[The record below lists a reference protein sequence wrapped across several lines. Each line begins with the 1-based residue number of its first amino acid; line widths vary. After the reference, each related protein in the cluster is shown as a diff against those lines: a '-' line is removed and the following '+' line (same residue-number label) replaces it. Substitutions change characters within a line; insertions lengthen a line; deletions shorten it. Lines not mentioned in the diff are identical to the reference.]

1 MGSRGRIGNLRK
13 ENGSQKSEVRSRRSE
28 VRGQKSEVRSQ
39 KSEVRSQ
46 KTEVRRQ
53 KSEVRGRKSEED
65 RLSDIYFVRHAQAGS
80 RDNYDVLSDLGQQQA
95 RLLGEHLTAQGIEL
109 GAVFSGGMRRQR
121 ETAEIACDAI
131 VRAGLAAPRLTV
143 DERWNEF
150 SLISVYRAIAK
161 RMKQDDAD
169 FARDIAEMQQAIARD
184 PHTTGGAVGRC
195 DQAVI
200 RAWMSNRYPDY
211 EGEAWSS
218 FQTRIQGCASD
229 LSSNHHAEE
238 AIAIFTSATP
248 IAIIAGAALGL
259 TDEKLLSI
267 LGVIYN
273 TSVSVMRVRAGAL
286 RLFTFNAT
294 PHLNAANR
302 TFR

>member
-1 MGSRGRIGNLRK
+1 M
-13 ENGSQKSEVRSRRSE
+13 
-28 VRGQKSEVRSQ
+28 
-39 KSEVRSQ
+39 
-46 KTEVRRQ
+46 T
-53 KSEVRGRKSEED
+53 
-65 RLSDIYFVRHAQAGS
+65 DIYLIRHAQAGS
-80 RDNYDVLSDLGQQQA
+80 RDNYDVLS
-95 RLLGEHLTAQGIEL
+95 EL
-109 GAVFSGGMRRQR
+109 GAEQSRRLGEFLAAQRIGFSAVYAGGMRRQR
-121 ETAEIACDAI
+121 ETAQIACGAI
-131 VRAGLAAPRLTV
+131 AQAGLQAPDVIT

-161 RMKQDDAD
+161 RMMKDDEGFAAD
-169 FARDIAEMQQAIARD
+169 IREMQQAIARD

-200 RAWMSNRYPDY
+200 RAWINNRYPDY

-218 FQTRIQGCASD
+218 FRNRIEACAGS
-229 LSSNHHAEE
+229 LCSNGQEK

-248 IAIIAGAALGL
+248 IAITAGAALGL
-259 TDEKLLSI
+259 TDEKLLSL

-273 TSVSVMRVRAGAL
+273 TSVSIMRPRNGEL

-294 PHLNAANR
+294 PHLDASIR